1 VVDLLERVK
10 MKRGEEAVETE
21 DIIGNQLGYIL

>member
-1 VVDLLERVK
+1 VVDLLERIE

-21 DIIGNQLGYIL
+21 EIIGKQLGYII

>member
-1 VVDLLERVK
+1 VVDLLERIE

-21 DIIGNQLGYIL
+21 ELNGNKLGYII